1 MINSGGGAGEH
12 GDAEAERT
20 GAVLWVAVAAVRFV
34 EDAVFADT
42 GRGPACFDGQPDPPL
57 AGPDG
62 PIPRPRRYGRGD
74 AGVVTAFTVV
84 FVTALILV
92 AGLVLDGGLAL
103 AAKVRAIHTAE
114 EAARAG
120 AQAVDLAGYRADG
133 RVRLDPAGARQRA
146 QAFLTAA
153 GATGTVV
160 VTGTRVTVTVHA
172 TVHTQLL
179 SLAGLGRLE
188 VSGVGAA
195 EAVRGIVTPDP
206 PGGR

>member
-1 MINSGGGAGEH
+1 M
-12 GDAEAERT
+12 T
-20 GAVLWVAVAAVRFV
+20 
-34 EDAVFADT
+34 
-42 GRGPACFDGQPDPPL
+42 P
-57 AGPDG
+57 
-62 PIPRPRRYGRGD
+62 PRRSRGRPDSPSGRVRRRD
-74 AGVVTAFTVV
+74 RADDGVVTAFTVV

-103 AAKVRAIHTAE
+103 AAKVRAITTAQ

-120 AQAVDLAGYRADG
+120 AQALDLAAYRADG
-133 RVRLDPAGARQRA
+133 RAVLDPTDARQRA

-160 VTGTRVTVTVHA
+160 AVTGTRVTVTVHT

-188 VSGVGAA
+188 VSGVGSAV
-195 EAVRGIVTPDP
+195 AVRGIVAPDP
-206 PGGR
+206 AALPGGGR

>member
-1 MINSGGGAGEH
+1 MILS
-12 GDAEAERT
+12 RQ
-20 GAVLWVAVAAVRFV
+20 R
-34 EDAVFADT
+34 
-42 GRGPACFDGQPDPPL
+42 RRGQPGGF
-57 AGPDG
+57 A
-62 PIPRPRRYGRGD
+62 IRAWRHGRGD

-133 RVRLDPAGARQRA
+133 HVRLDPAGARQRA
-146 QAFLTAA
+146 QAFLAAA
-153 GATGTVV
+153 GVAGTVV

-172 TVHTQLL
+172 TVPTQLL
-179 SLAGLGRLE
+179 SLAGLDRLE

-195 EAVRGIVTPDP
+195 EAVRGIVTEERGFTNSEARPLANRS
-206 PGGR
+206 GGTA